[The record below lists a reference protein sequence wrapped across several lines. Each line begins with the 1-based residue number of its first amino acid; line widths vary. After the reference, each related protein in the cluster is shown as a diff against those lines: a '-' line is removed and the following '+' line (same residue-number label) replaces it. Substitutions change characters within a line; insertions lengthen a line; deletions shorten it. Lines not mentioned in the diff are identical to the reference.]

1 MTDTNDD
8 ASALPDHGRLLAQF
22 ARFALDDRSIQ
33 SLLHE
38 ACKAAGEGLDAPL
51 AKVLEH
57 VPAQRRFV
65 VRAGIGWHPG
75 VVGVATI
82 DADPGTAPGYALRTG
97 QPVISDHPSEGRFRT
112 PQLLI
117 DHGVQRAINVVIGDP
132 EYAPFGVLETDSTDR
147 DDFRSQDVAFLESL
161 ANMLSIVLAR
171 HQREERLRD
180 SEQRL
185 RRVLDLAPV
194 AIIEADAQGV
204 FRFVN
209 PAAQAILRL
218 APAIDGVRFDAP
230 LWHVAAP
237 DGSQLSPDNLPAAR
251 ALRGEVVLGYEH
263 RIGDGAGH
271 NVLLR
276 VNATPVRDTHGA
288 VVGMIAAFG
297 DVTDRQATDK
307 ATREAA
313 DDFHALGENLPNLC
327 WIAHAD
333 GSIYWYNKA
342 WYDYTGT
349 VPTDMEGWGWQSVH
363 DPDVLP
369 SVMERWTASIASG
382 APFEMTFP
390 LKGADGTFRPFLT
403 RVSPVRD
410 GDGAIIRWFGNNVDV
425 GEQLATAA
433 ALRASEDAL
442 RRLNEQLEARVAQE
456 IVAREEAQA
465 RLAQA
470 HRMEALGQL
479 AGGIAH
485 DFNNVLQA
493 VAGGLTLIQKRADD
507 PQIVRQLARMAG
519 DAVVRGSSITGRL
532 LAFARRDALR
542 AVTVDVYELLEN
554 LSEMLTPTL
563 GPDVSIRIEAGSGV
577 HPLAADK
584 AQLETVLVNLAVNAR
599 DAMPDGG
606 TLTIAAAS
614 DDVVEDRERPAPLKS
629 GRYVELRL
637 SDNGTGMDAM
647 TLERASEPF
656 FTTKPPGQGTGLGL
670 AMARGFAEQSGGGF
684 AIESAPG
691 EGTTVTLWFPRAE
704 RLISEPVVGRRKAAS
719 SSSAK
724 VAHILVV
731 DDDKMVRDVLVRQ
744 MQEWGY
750 HVHEAADGLSA
761 LAVVESGV
769 LFDLLVTDFAMPSM
783 TGLQLIAA
791 VRERQPTLPAV
802 LLTGFADAGSLES
815 AGSLQDGTTVV
826 LRKPVSADD
835 LRDRIQ
841 ASLSE
846 P

>member
-1 MTDTNDD
+1 MTGTNDD
-8 ASALPDHGRLLAQF
+8 AWAQPDHGRLLAQF
-22 ARFALDDRSIQ
+22 ARFALEDCSAQ
-33 SLLHE
+33 SLLQE
-38 ACKAAGEGLDAPL
+38 ACKVAGHGLNAPL
-51 AKVLEH
+51 VKILEH
-57 VPAQRRFV
+57 VSAERHLL
-65 VRAGIGWHPG
+65 VRAGTGWRSG
-75 VVGVATI
+75 VVGFATI

-97 QPVISDHPSEGRFRT
+97 QPVISDHPSEGGFRT

-117 DHGVQRAINVVIGDP
+117 DHGVRRAINVVIGDP
-132 EYAPFGVLETDSTDR
+132 GHAPFGVLETDSTDR

-185 RRVLDLAPV
+185 RRMLDLAPV

-218 APAIDGVRFDAP
+218 APAVDGVRFDAP

-237 DGSQLSPDNLPAAR
+237 DGSRLSPNDLPAAR
-251 ALRGEVVLGYEH
+251 ALRGDMVLGYEH
-263 RIGDGAGH
+263 WIGDGAGH
-271 NVLLR
+271 RVLLR
-276 VNATPVRDTHGA
+276 VNATPVRDTHGDI
-288 VVGMIAAFG
+288 VGMIAAFG
-297 DVTDRQATDK
+297 DVTYRQATDK

-313 DDFHALGENLPNLC
+313 DDFRALGENLPNLC
-327 WIAHAD
+327 WMARAD
-333 GSIYWYNKA
+333 GAIYWYNKA

-349 VPTDMEGWGWQSVH
+349 APADMEGWGWQSVH
-363 DPDVLP
+363 DPAVLP
-369 SVMERWTASIASG
+369 SVMARWTASVASG
-382 APFEMTFP
+382 AQFEMTFP

-425 GEQLATAA
+425 SEQLATAA
-433 ALRASEDAL
+433 ALGASEDAL

-456 IVAREEAQA
+456 IAAREEAQT

-507 PQIVRQLARMAG
+507 PQVVRQLARMAG

-532 LAFARRDALR
+532 LAFSRRDALR

-577 HPLAADK
+577 YPLAADK

-606 TLTIAAAS
+606 TLTIAAAE
-614 DDVVEDRERPAPLKS
+614 DVANANDQRTPLKP
-629 GRYVELRL
+629 GRYVQLRL
-637 SDNGTGMDAM
+637 LDTGTGMDAM

-704 RLISEPVVGRRKAAS
+704 RLVSEPVVDKRKLAS

-724 VAHILVV
+724 IAHILVV

-744 MQEWGY
+744 VQEWGY
-750 HVHEAADGLSA
+750 YVHEAADGLSA
-761 LAVVESGV
+761 LAIVESGV
-769 LFDLLVTDFAMPSM
+769 LFDLLVTDFAMPGM
-783 TGLQLIAA
+783 TGHQLIAA
-791 VRERQPTLPAV
+791 IRESQPTLPAV
-802 LLTGFADAGSLES
+802 LLTGFADAGSLET
-815 AGSLQDGTTVV
+815 AGSLQDGTIVV

-835 LRDRIQ
+835 LRDQIQ
-841 ASLSE
+841 AALPE